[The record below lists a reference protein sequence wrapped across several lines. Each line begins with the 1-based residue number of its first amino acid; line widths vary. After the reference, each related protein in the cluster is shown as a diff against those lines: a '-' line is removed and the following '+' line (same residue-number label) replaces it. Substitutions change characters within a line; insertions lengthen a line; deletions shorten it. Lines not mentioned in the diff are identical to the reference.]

1 MCGPSSWGI
10 PGVWRSCGG
19 GVFPFCLAA
28 KNTSNSWWL
37 IPETIAQAR
46 EHCRWWCT
54 TGVKERPQRVQ
65 ISLVLSIESASNH
78 RLSTPLTHSLCRYVQ
93 CRISWEILHEDC
105 SKGYDPP
112 IYYLCGTERRK
123 KWEQL
128 DSALTVGA
136 VFLTSACATFFT
148 PAATPSSSCGRIMKR
163 TTA

>member
-37 IPETIAQAR
+37 IPETIAHAR

-54 TGVKERPQRVQ
+54 TGVKEPPQRVQ

-105 SKGYDPP
+105 SKGYDLP
-112 IYYLCGTERRK
+112 IYYLGGTERRK
-123 KWEQL
+123 KWQQL
-128 DSALTVGA
+128 DSALDGGRSFSYFGTCNILVP
-136 VFLTSACATFFT
+136 CRRR
-148 PAATPSSSCGRIMKR
+148 PSSSCGRTISN
-163 TTA
+163 